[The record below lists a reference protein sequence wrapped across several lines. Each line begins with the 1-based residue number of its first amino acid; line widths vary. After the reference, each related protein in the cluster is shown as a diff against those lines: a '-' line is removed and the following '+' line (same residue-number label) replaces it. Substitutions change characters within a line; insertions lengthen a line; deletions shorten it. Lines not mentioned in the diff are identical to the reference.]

1 MTKAKILALI
11 PLIDQDVT
19 VYQGTNL
26 WFRGRLELF
35 EMSEVPADLNTNEL
49 PEYEQVITIR
59 VRVRP
64 LMASEE

>member
-19 VYQGTNL
+19 VYQGTSL

-49 PEYEQVITIR
+49 PEYGQVITIR